1 MFDKEQIGTMTDSTP
16 AAGAGAAQ
24 EGQAVVADKTRE
36 VLTSYFGQLD
46 SDPALIIEKIEKWIN
61 GSYTLLP
68 NIIVALIFF
77 GIFYIV
83 ARMLEASFIRWS
95 AKKRRKNLGEVLGAF
110 LRWAVTIFGFFI
122 AITIILPSVEP
133 VDLLAGL
140 GVGSVAIGFAFKDI
154 LQNWLAGL
162 LILFRQPFVAGDQIV
177 VGSFEGT
184 VEGVETRSTNI
195 RTYDGRLVLVPN
207 ADAYTNA
214 VTVATAYKTR
224 QSNCSLS
231 IPAEADMDKAR
242 KIILTTL
249 GEVDGVLADP
259 APNVLL
265 SDLQASKVVLLATW
279 WTGSKHA
286 EVADVRSR
294 TLESLMAALRKGGI
308 ALA

>member
-1 MFDKEQIGTMTDSTP
+1 MTTEATP
-16 AAGAGAAQ
+16 AAQSAP
-24 EGQAVVADKTRE
+24 EGKAVVADKTRE
-36 VLTSYFGQLD
+36 VLTSYFGHLE
-46 SDPALIIEKIEKWIN
+46 SDPALVIEKIEKWVN

-77 GIFYIV
+77 AIFFYA
-83 ARMLEASFIRWS
+83 ARAVEASFIRW
-95 AKKRRKNLGEVLGAF
+95 AARKKRKNLGEVLGGF

-140 GVGSVAIGFAFKDI
+140 GIGSVAIGFAFKDI

-184 VEGVETRSTNI
+184 VERIETRSTNI

-224 QSNCSLS
+224 QSQCTLS
-231 IPAEADMDKAR
+231 IPADADLAKTR
-242 KIILTTL
+242 KTIVAAL
-249 GEVDGVLADP
+249 GKVDGVLSDP
-259 APNVLL
+259 APGVLV
-265 SDLQASKVVLLATW
+265 SDIQASKMVLLATW

-286 EVADVRSR
+286 EIADVRSR
-294 TLESLMAALRKGGI
+294 ALESLKAALEKGGI